1 MDRSSILR
9 GSTIGELGELLTS
22 VDGSPFLLWCFVVS
36 YLGVTSLAA
45 ARHSRMEL
53 TYFEVPFTARF
64 TPSKTK
70 TMLTPST
77 MWPKPAMPEIAALA
91 PWDSPSEST

>member
-1 MDRSSILR
+1 M
-9 GSTIGELGELLTS
+9 
-22 VDGSPFLLWCFVVS
+22 LWCFVVS
-36 YLGVTSLAA
+36 HLRVVPLNA
-45 ARHSRMEL
+45 ARHSRMES
-53 TYFEVPFTARF
+53 TYFEVLFTARF

-91 PWDSPSEST
+91 PWDSPSESTWAAPRTTSMRAVTFRPT